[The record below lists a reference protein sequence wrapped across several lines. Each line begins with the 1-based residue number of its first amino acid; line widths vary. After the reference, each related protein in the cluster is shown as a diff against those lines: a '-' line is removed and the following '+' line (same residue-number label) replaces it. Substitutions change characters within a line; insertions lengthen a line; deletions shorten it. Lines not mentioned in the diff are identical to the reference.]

1 MIPSIL
7 SMATA
12 LGASV
17 TVSPGDDLSA
27 VTSSLNPG
35 DVVTFSEGVYE
46 LEESIYWEGIGT
58 EEEPIL
64 LRAADGVEAVLHSI
78 SGGGYIA
85 TISNSDWIVM
95 ENLVFEGVVEE
106 TTAGYG
112 YYSGPSGLRI
122 ADSSNVTVRDCT
134 IRDVWG
140 TGVRLDGNTN
150 NLTIEHNEIAS
161 SGDGSG
167 IYAGCGDGSCWI
179 QDSTITNNLIHDVA
193 YDGINLQ
200 RGSQGVAISHNV
212 IFRTGDDGLELP
224 DTQGGPQNHALSNA
238 IWQTE
243 GVGIYVWGQA
253 LVQNNLVFEIGD
265 HGIYTRDDYDSLHD
279 VQISHNTVA
288 RTDGYAARL
297 DDWYDKDGMVF
308 ANNAL
313 ANPTGYGLRY
323 DDPMSEEDGYGYGY
337 GYGYEVG
344 DTENYIRNN
353 VVTGLVEG
361 FDMLIRP
368 DFVIEGGGAGDFVD
382 MDNFDFYPTS
392 SSLLRDQGDPDGNAY
407 IPPTDFNGAPRD
419 GATPDVGAYAYSGSE
434 NPGWVVAEGFKD
446 VDALSLLGQG
456 GVSTGCCGSDKSS
469 GSQALLLGP
478 LLALGLLARR
488 RS

>member
-7 SMATA
+7 FTTAA

-17 TVSPGDDLSA
+17 SVSPGDDLNA

-35 DVVTFSEGVYE
+35 DVVTFNEGVYE
-46 LEESIYWEGIGT
+46 LEEPIYWEGIGS

-64 LRAADGVEAVLHSI
+64 FRANDGVNAVLHSI
-78 SGGGYIA
+78 SGGGYVA
-85 TISNSDWIVM
+85 TISNSEWIVL
-95 ENLVFEGVVEE
+95 ENLTFEGLVEE
-106 TTAGYG
+106 TGYGYG

-122 ADSSNVTVRDCT
+122 ADSSNVIVRNCV

-140 TGVRLDGNTN
+140 TGLRLDGNTSD
-150 NLTIEHNEIAS
+150 LTIERNEIAG

-179 QDSTITNNLIHDVA
+179 QDSTITNNLVHDVA

-200 RGSQGVAISHNV
+200 RGAQNVEVSHNV
-212 IFRTGDDGLELP
+212 IFRVGDDGLELP
-224 DTQGGPQNHALSNA
+224 DTQFGPQNHALGNA

-243 GVGIYVWGQA
+243 DVGIYVWGTA
-253 LVQNNLVFEIGD
+253 LVQNNLVFEIGN
-265 HGIYTRDDYDSLHD
+265 HGIYTRDDYDSLYE
-279 VQISHNTVA
+279 VQISHNTIA

-297 DDWYDKDGMVF
+297 DDWYDKEGMVF

-313 ANPTGYGLRY
+313 ANPVGYGMRY
-323 DDPMSEEDGYGYGY
+323 DDPMSDEDYGY
-337 GYGYEVG
+337 YGYEVE
-344 DTENYIRNN
+344 DTDNYIRNN

-361 FDMLIRP
+361 FDTLIRP

-382 MDNFDFYPTS
+382 MDGFDFYPTS
-392 SSLLRDQGDPDGNAY
+392 NSLLRDQGDPDGNAY
-407 IPPTDFNGAPRD
+407 IPTTDFNGAPRD
-419 GATPDVGAYAYSGSE
+419 GATPDVGAYSYSGSE
-434 NPGWVVAEGFKD
+434 NPGWVVAEDFKD
-446 VDALSLLGQG
+446 LDDLNILGEG

-469 GSQALLLGP
+469 GSQALLFGP

-488 RS
+488 RR